1 MKIPINLASQPFRR
15 DRAMLVA
22 SVAVS
27 LLLVVSLSG
36 LILLAN
42 TDNAQL
48 ADVRKD
54 VARLR
59 TQIAA
64 ASKQQSEFDAV
75 VRKPENAEVLER
87 SVFLNTLLYRKGLSW
102 TRILADLEKTMPPN
116 VKMLNIQPYVTGK
129 NQITIPAELARELDI
144 APGTRLDW
152 AKGGENTLIVKI
164 IPNRAELAR
173 RLAGRGKRHL
183 RQGSDP
189 IRDLVAD
196 RVREDLEEDLP

>member
-27 LLLVVSLSG
+27 LLLVATLGSL
-36 LILLAN
+36 IALAM

-64 ASKQQSEFDAV
+64 AGKQQSEFDAV

-87 SVFLNTLLYRKGLSW
+87 SVFLNTLLYRKGISW
-102 TRILADLEKTMPPN
+102 TRILADMEKTMPPN

-129 NQITIPAELARELDI
+129 NQITLNLQVGAEGPEPVITFYKALEGSPLF
-144 APGTRLDW
+144 
-152 AKGGENTLIVKI
+152 GGVSQNVYQ
-164 IPNRAELAR
+164 PPSQAEPLYRYRFTVNYAQK
-173 RLAGRGKRHL
+173 L
-183 RQGSDP
+183 
-189 IRDLVAD
+189 
-196 RVREDLEEDLP
+196 